1 MMGIR
6 SGEERVV
13 GYCLLQRRFVLAI
26 WTRVLILMVACIVDI
41 ILLLLFLVLS
51 FTKRRFALDMSPS
64 STLVAIQPKIGLFI
78 EFFAIDVVAIE
89 TILGFVV
96 FQSTSVAQQYRASQC
111 ITVPSYIIRKD
122 WLRTREK

>member
-1 MMGIR
+1 MVGIR
-6 SGEERVV
+6 SGEERVA

-26 WTRVLILMVACIVDI
+26 WTRVLILVVACIVGI

-64 STLVAIQPKIGLFI
+64 SALVAIKPKIGLFI

-96 FQSTSVAQQYRASQC
+96 FQSTSVTQQYRASQC
-111 ITVPSYIIRKD
+111 ITVPSYVMEKD
-122 WLRTREK
+122 